1 MKRVSLAVAIAVG
14 FAASLWVDAALASS
28 QECIRWIDRTPP
40 PGTLTNSWLMY
51 DTTRQATLLAAESGQ
66 GTWSWDGSRF
76 ARIGDGIVG
85 NPHGGVQAVA
95 FDARRGVGV
104 YYSRDAETCEWN
116 GVSWIQRC
124 VADPGPREFTALAYD
139 SRRGVVV
146 LFGGHSQQE
155 QQFLADTWEWDGQTW
170 ELKATGGP
178 PPRESHALAY
188 DSDRGV
194 TVLFGGYAGGSVVF
208 GDTWE
213 WDGSNWT
220 LRDNSGPTRS
230 SPLMTYDSVRHVT
243 LVTGGSEDPTETW
256 GWDGTSWALL
266 AVGGP
271 TPESAYSRNALTFD
285 ADRGVAVLLTNTT
298 GTTIWEWNGVEWQ
311 WRYANRLSGFSAF
324 DSARGV
330 VVTLADMTYEW
341 GGERWTLRGPGLP
354 VLRLQTA
361 MAFDERRGVCVL
373 FGGLRDTPLGD
384 TWEWNGSEWSLR
396 ATTGPPPRHS
406 HAMAYDAAR
415 GVTVLYAGG
424 IATVPNVIGDTW
436 EWDGSTWTQRTEPA
450 PPARAWHAMTYDTA
464 RQVTVCVGGSVGPNQ
479 TEPYRTHEWTG
490 AHWRTLLLNE
500 QPATWVQAMT
510 YRSGERDC
518 LAVNFNGVGGL
529 WLMRFDGAIWE
540 TLGAAPAGADFLW
553 YDSLCDRTYCLAT
566 YRVFELAPGGPDVTQ
581 YPISQRVC
589 PGRSAWFWVAA
600 EGRWPFSYQWQK
612 DGVPLVD
619 GPNVQGATDAG
630 LTILQATG
638 DDAGEYQ
645 VVVTD
650 ACGTTVGAASVLIVE
665 GNPCDVNCDGAV
677 DGFDIDPFLERLAGC
692 YPACSSCAGD
702 VDGDGYVTGFDIDG
716 LLTAI
721 LGGGCP

>member
-1 MKRVSLAVAIAVG
+1 M
-14 FAASLWVDAALASS
+14 
-28 QECIRWIDRTPP
+28 
-40 PGTLTNSWLMY
+40 
-51 DTTRQATLLAAESGQ
+51 
-66 GTWSWDGSRF
+66 
-76 ARIGDGIVG
+76 
-85 NPHGGVQAVA
+85 
-95 FDARRGVGV
+95 
-104 YYSRDAETCEWN
+104 
-116 GVSWIQRC
+116 SWIQRC
-124 VADPGPREFTALAYD
+124 VADPGPRKFAALAYD
-139 SRRGVVV
+139 SHRGVVV
-146 LFGGHSQQE
+146 LFGGYSQQQ

-178 PPRESHALAY
+178 PPRGNHALAY
-188 DSDRGV
+188 DSNRGV
-194 TVLFGGYAGGSVVF
+194 TVLFGGAAGGSMVF

-220 LRDNSGPTRS
+220 QRDNSGPARS

-243 LVTGGSEDPTETW
+243 LVTGGSDDPAETW

-271 TPESAYSRNALTFD
+271 TPESPDSRKAITFD
-285 ADRGVAVLLTNTT
+285 ALRGVAVLLLTID
-298 GTTIWEWNGVEWQ
+298 GTTIWEWNGLGWQ
-311 WRYANRLSGFSAF
+311 WRYSNRPAVLCAAF

-330 VVTLADMTYEW
+330 VVLVGNATFEW
-341 GGERWTLRGPGLP
+341 DSDRWALRGPRLP
-354 VLRLQTA
+354 NLSAQTA

-373 FGGLRDTPLGD
+373 FGGFDTSLGD

-396 ATTGPPPRHS
+396 ATTGPPPRSS

-436 EWDGSTWTQRTEPA
+436 EWDGITWTQRTEPA
-450 PPARAWHAMTYDTA
+450 PPARAYHAMTYDAA
-464 RQVTVCVGGSVGPNQ
+464 RQVTVCAGGSLGSPSQ
-479 TEPYRTHEWTG
+479 IEPYRTHEWTG
-490 AHWRTLLLNE
+490 AHWRTLLMNE

-510 YRSGERDC
+510 YRSGEQDC
-518 LAVNFNGVGGL
+518 LAVDYDGVGGL
-529 WLMRFDGAIWE
+529 WLRRFDGATWQ
-540 TLGAAPAGADFLW
+540 TLGAAPNGADFLW
-553 YDSLCDRTYCLAT
+553 YDPFRDRTYCLAIN
-566 YRVFELAPGGPDVTQ
+566 RVFELAPGGPDVTQ
-581 YPISQRVC
+581 YPVVQRVC
-589 PGRSAWFWVAA
+589 PGRSAWFSAA
-600 EGRWPFSYQWQK
+600 ADGRWPFSYQWQK

-619 GPNVQGATDAG
+619 GPNVQGATEAG

-645 VVVTD
+645 AVVTD
-650 ACGTTVGAASVLIVE
+650 ACGTTVGAASVLIVA
-665 GNPCDVNCDGAV
+665 GDACDVNCDGAV

-721 LGGGCP
+721 LGGDCP